1 MEEPAKT
8 SSWTSEALLAV
19 AIVAWIVY
27 ELYGRALFSLFTE
40 WTPYIRIG
48 AGILFLV
55 YLWWQKPE
63 EFTDT
68 LALAKDVMTHTGSP
82 AYAGAA
88 ASTREKRNVTGLQ
101 KKKTAA
107 DQGWRCGTCQ
117 KMLDATYEVD
127 HRVALFQGGT
137 NDPSNLVALCPQCHR
152 TKTVAERLGS
162 DSLCS

>member
-1 MEEPAKT
+1 MDQ
-8 SSWTSEALLAV
+8 LLATWSSEILLAA

-40 WTPYIRIG
+40 WAPYVRIG
-48 AGILFLV
+48 AGILFIV
-55 YLWWQKPE
+55 WLWWQKPE
-63 EFTDT
+63 EFKDV
-68 LALAKDVMTHTGSP
+68 LVLAKDTMTHTGVP
-82 AYAGAA
+82 ATTGP
-88 ASTREKRNVTGLQ
+88 TREKRNVTGLQ

-107 DQGWRCGTCQ
+107 DQGWRCGSCQ

-162 DSLCS
+162 

>member
-1 MEEPAKT
+1 MDQ
-8 SSWTSEALLAV
+8 LLATWSSEILLAA

-27 ELYGRALFSLFTE
+27 ELYGRALFGILAE

-48 AGILFLV
+48 AGILFIV

-63 EFTDT
+63 DFTDV
-68 LALAKDVMTHTGSP
+68 LVMAKDAMTHTGVP
-82 AYAGAA
+82 V
-88 ASTREKRNVTGLQ
+88 ASGPSREKRNVTGLQ

-107 DQGWRCGTCQ
+107 DQGWRCGSCQ

-162 DSLCS
+162 

>member
-1 MEEPAKT
+1 MEVEKIPASNT
-8 SSWTSEALLAV
+8 SWTSEILLAV

-27 ELYGRALFSLFTE
+27 ELYGRTLFGLFSDWL
-40 WTPYIRIG
+40 PYIRIA
-48 AGILFLV
+48 AGIVFIV

-63 EFTDT
+63 EFKDT
-68 LALAKDVMTHTGSP
+68 LAFAKDVMTHTGSP
-82 AYAGAA
+82 ASAGAA
-88 ASTREKRNVTGLQ
+88 ASMREKRNVTGLQ

-107 DQGWRCGTCQ
+107 DQGWRCGSCQ

-162 DSLCS
+162 V